1 MIIVEME
8 RSHPTWHNF
17 HTYIHFI
24 EATDQ
29 YKQELA
35 SDWQGVA
42 RRVQQMLDV
51 QRLKQSEELD
61 DKIEGLDDK
70 IEGLHKALH
79 KTVEAQDNKLAAVL
93 KETEVLS
100 SRVGELLSNMQR
112 AAPQI

>member
-17 HTYIHFI
+17 HTYLHFI
-24 EATDQ
+24 EAIDQ

-61 DKIEGLDDK
+61 DKIEGL
-70 IEGLHKALH
+70 HKALH
-79 KTVEAQDNKLAAVL
+79 KTIEAQDNKLVAVL

-100 SRVGELLSNMQR
+100 TRVGELLSNM
-112 AAPQI
+112 